1 MDGVIEMERIGL
13 LYPTM
18 AVENKKSGKIFYKHK
33 SKGDYF
39 LFELDESLIDDSDR
53 EKWGLAWAVI
63 LHAAASAGIGFFDI
77 EEVTVNA
84 EQAVKDLGI
93 TDTEGVDVEGVDVTI
108 SLMDHATKEM
118 TTLTVGVSAVA
129 AGCD

>member
-1 MDGVIEMERIGL
+1 MERIGL

-18 AVENKKSGKIFYKHK
+18 AVKNKKSGKIFYKHK

-39 LFELDESLIDDSDR
+39 IFELDESLIDDSDR

-63 LHAAASAGIGFFDI
+63 LHVASSAGIGFFDV

-84 EQAVKDLGI
+84 EQAVKDLDI
-93 TDTEGVDVEGVDVTI
+93 TDTEGADVTI
-108 SLMDHATKEM
+108 SVMNHATKEIES
-118 TTLTVGVSAVA
+118 LTVGVSAVA

>member
-1 MDGVIEMERIGL
+1 MDGMIEMERIGL

-93 TDTEGVDVEGVDVTI
+93 TDTEGVDVTI
-108 SLMDHATKEM
+108 TLMDHATKEM